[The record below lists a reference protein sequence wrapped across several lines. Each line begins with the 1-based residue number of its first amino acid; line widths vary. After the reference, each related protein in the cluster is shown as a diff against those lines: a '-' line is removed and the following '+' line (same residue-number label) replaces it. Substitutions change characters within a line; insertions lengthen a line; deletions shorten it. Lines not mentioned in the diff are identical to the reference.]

1 MKNISI
7 IGGGVAGLS
16 IAILLHQNDILFDLY
31 ERRNK
36 NGSKGHGFIIPSE
49 GLKILSEII
58 DMETL
63 YRKGTI
69 LKEYHALNQMG
80 NLLEKKTLEN
90 TFVISRRSLTKLLE
104 SNLPLEKIHH
114 NKILETTKSQFEGK
128 SILHFEDGAIV
139 LPSTIIAADGSKSR
153 IRRKIFPDNELQLT
167 QVNEIVNIIQDAELS
182 RVIGD
187 KFLKFHHQEGGL
199 ALGVLKVSE
208 NEVLWYVQFDITKFP
223 LTDDSSE
230 GIRQFMSLHFSDW
243 CDPIPYIINNTAF
256 ENAHYWKVYE
266 LDELEDYYSGN
277 TVFIGD
283 TAHPLIPFTSQGV
296 TSALK
301 DAQLLVN
308 LLLEFPNEKEK
319 AFQKYSEIRKEQMQ
333 IHFENGKLLRANFLL
348 PLNEQQKNI
357 VPISYK

>member
-1 MKNISI
+1 MENISI

-16 IAILLHQNDILFDLY
+16 FANLLHQNEIHFDLY

-49 GLKILSEII
+49 GLEMLSEII

-69 LKEYHALNQMG
+69 LKEYHCFNQLG
-80 NLLEKKTLEN
+80 DLLEKKLLEN
-90 TFVISRRSLTKLLE
+90 TFVISRRSLAKLLE
-104 SNLPLEKIHH
+104 SNLPIEKIHH
-114 NKILETTKSQFEGK
+114 NKNFETIHS
-128 SILHFEDGAIV
+128 HPDGAVKLCFDDGTVISS
-139 LPSTIIAADGSKSR
+139 STIIAADGSKSR
-153 IRRKIFPDNELQLT
+153 IRRSLFPNHELRLT
-167 QVNEIVNIIQDAELS
+167 QVNEIVNVVQDAELS

-187 KFLKFHHQEGGL
+187 KFMKFHHQEGGL
-199 ALGVLKVSE
+199 ALGILKVSE
-208 NEVLWYVQFDITKFP
+208 TDVLWYVQFDITKFP

-243 CDPIPYIINNTAF
+243 CYPIPYIINNTAF

-308 LLLEFPNEKEK
+308 LLLEFPDEKEK
-319 AFQKYSEIRKEQMQ
+319 AFHKYSEIRKEQMQ
-333 IHFENGKLLRANFLL
+333 IHFKNGKLLRANFLL